1 MTRVRNVNF
10 LLFLVRSPTF
20 VCRIS
25 DLSFLAIRDNMTS
38 LVRDTSSEYHLDT
51 AYSAVNYLE
60 QITFRLRADGG
71 SISGNIML
79 SGGKKK
85 GRCPSNEEEWH
96 FN

>member
-1 MTRVRNVNF
+1 
-10 LLFLVRSPTF
+10 
-20 VCRIS
+20 
-25 DLSFLAIRDNMTS
+25 MTS
-38 LVRDTSSEYHLDT
+38 LVRDMSSEYHLDT

-85 GRCPSNEEEWH
+85 ARCPSNEEEWH

>member
-1 MTRVRNVNF
+1 
-10 LLFLVRSPTF
+10 
-20 VCRIS
+20 
-25 DLSFLAIRDNMTS
+25 MTS